1 MGMMRIASAA
11 LVLAALTVPAQAQEQ
26 AQVDVS
32 RLPINLQRIQKELRQ
47 SATQEE
53 REGLS
58 LRYFV
63 DVYGKA
69 PPLVI
74 FGPEDDLTA
83 GPVPRTAPTHQDMIN
98 QVTPQE
104 YRAPAGNLN
113 NLYKWFRDRMRR

>member
-1 MGMMRIASAA
+1 MTRIAAAA
-11 LVLAALTVPAQAQEQ
+11 LMSAVLSMPAQAQEK
-26 AQVDVS
+26 VDVS
-32 RLPINLQRIQKELRQ
+32 RLPLDLQRIQKQLRE
-47 SATQEE
+47 STTREE
-53 REGLS
+53 REGLN

-63 DVYGKA
+63 DVYGQA

-83 GPVPRTAPTHQDMIN
+83 GPVPRTAPTHQDMVN

-113 NLYKWFRDRMRR
+113 NLYKWFRERMRR